1 MAFNGLQKITDKIL
15 AVAKEESDRIL
26 SEAQERAAQ
35 ISADYAAK
43 AESVRQDYEE
53 KTQAAAVQLVSDA
66 KAASAEQKEKLM
78 TEIRQETVNALFAHT
93 LEQMRSLKSEQY
105 VNLSVG
111 LLCGVLWE
119 QLKGQN
125 AVTDTEST
133 EHTVAPV
140 YEVMMNPRERAA
152 YGEDIVRGA
161 YNRLRS
167 KVGEDKLSGLKLSKR
182 TVRIENGFIL
192 LCNGKEID
200 CSLET
205 VFKDIQQ
212 ELGEAVLQTLFAPPR
227 AF

>member
-1 MAFNGLQKITDKIL
+1 MALNGLQKITDKIL
-15 AVAKEESDRIL
+15 AIAQEESDRIL
-26 SEAQERAAQ
+26 LEAQEQAAQ
-35 ISADYAAK
+35 ITADYEAK
-43 AESVRQDYEE
+43 AESIRQDCEE
-53 KTQAAAVQLVSDA
+53 KARAAAVQLVSDA
-66 KAASAEQKEKLM
+66 KAASAEQKEALM
-78 TEIRQETVNALFAHT
+78 TKIRQETVDALFAQT

-119 QLKGQN
+119 QIKVRNGG
-125 AVTDTEST
+125 AAP
-133 EHTVAPV
+133 EHTEAAAAPV

-152 YGEDIVRGA
+152 YGEDIIRGA
-161 YNRLRS
+161 CERLRP
-167 KVGEDKLSGLKLSKR
+167 KVGEDKLSCLRLSKR
-182 TVRIENGFIL
+182 TVRIESGFIL

>member
-1 MAFNGLQKITDKIL
+1 MALNGLQKITDKIL
-15 AVAKEESDRIL
+15 ALAQEESDCIL
-26 SEAQERAAQ
+26 QEAQERAAQ
-35 ISADYAAK
+35 IAADYAAK
-43 AESVRQDYEE
+43 AESIRQDYEE
-53 KTQAAAVQLVSDA
+53 RTQAAAVQLVSDA
-66 KAASAEQKEKLM
+66 KAASAEQKEKMM
-78 TEIRQETVNALFAHT
+78 TDIRRETVDALFAQT

-105 VNLSVG
+105 VNLMVG

-119 QLKGQN
+119 QFRGRNGGTDAEN
-125 AVTDTEST
+125 AENPSL
-133 EHTVAPV
+133 PV

-152 YGEDIVRGA
+152 YGEDIIRGA
-161 YNRLRS
+161 CERLRS
-167 KVGEDKLSGLKLSKR
+167 KVGEDKLSCLKLSKR
-182 TVRIENGFIL
+182 TVRIESGFVL